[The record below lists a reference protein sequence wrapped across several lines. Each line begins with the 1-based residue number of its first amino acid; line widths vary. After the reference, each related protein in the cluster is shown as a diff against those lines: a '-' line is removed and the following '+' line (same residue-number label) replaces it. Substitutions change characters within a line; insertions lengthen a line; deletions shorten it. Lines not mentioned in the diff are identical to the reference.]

1 MSDSH
6 TKILASLA
14 EDFLRDYFLFYPT
27 SASILGLHSYDGQIP
42 DLSQHSITNRL
53 AVLQDYHA
61 RLQQIDTRMLDRLD
75 TFDYDLLRWRI
86 DAEIWAWSEY
96 RDHTRNPM
104 LYADLAM
111 VDGYIK
117 RNYAPLEVRTE
128 ALIHHLNEI
137 PAAMEGARENLADGV
152 PRVLIEESLPVFEG
166 LITFLQDSLNGPFKQ
181 SNISATLLQSLW
193 QARDKAVDALKGMG
207 HFLNTLLPTAPEEFA
222 IGPTLFSN
230 MLAYNELI
238 DMPLE
243 SLLRLG
249 EEDLHKNQAAIT
261 EVAAQIDPTQSVA
274 QLMQKLGQDHPP
286 AERLVEETRQLLDS
300 LRNFLVEQ
308 QLVTL
313 PQDAQCLVQE
323 TPPFARWAFAMMDTA
338 GPFERVATEA
348 FYYVTLPEPDWSPE
362 KIEGWLTKFDYATMT
377 GVSIHEAYP
386 GHFVHFMQ
394 VPHAPTKLA
403 KTFDTYS
410 HYESWA
416 HYCEEMMLEQGYG
429 NGNLQLRLAQLGE
442 ALVRNCRYIC
452 AIKMHTQ
459 GMGVEEATRFFMDN
473 AYMDEVTATKEA
485 RRGTH
490 DPGYI
495 NYTLGKLLLRQ
506 LRDDYRAFHG
516 ANFSLKRFHDE
527 YIGYGSPP
535 IPILRKM
542 ML

>member
-1 MSDSH
+1 
-6 TKILASLA
+6 
-14 EDFLRDYFLFYPT
+14 
-27 SASILGLHSYDGQIP
+27 
-42 DLSQHSITNRL
+42 
-53 AVLQDYHA
+53 
-61 RLQQIDTRMLDRLD
+61 
-75 TFDYDLLRWRI
+75 
-86 DAEIWAWSEY
+86 
-96 RDHTRNPM
+96 
-104 LYADLAM
+104 
-111 VDGYIK
+111 
-117 RNYAPLEVRTE
+117 
-128 ALIHHLNEI
+128 
-137 PAAMEGARENLADGV
+137 
-152 PRVLIEESLPVFEG
+152 
-166 LITFLQDSLNGPFKQ
+166 
-181 SNISATLLQSLW
+181 
-193 QARDKAVDALKGMG
+193 
-207 HFLNTLLPTAPEEFA
+207 
-222 IGPTLFSN
+222 
-230 MLAYNELI
+230 
-238 DMPLE
+238 
-243 SLLRLG
+243 
-249 EEDLHKNQAAIT
+249 
-261 EVAAQIDPTQSVA
+261 
-274 QLMQKLGQDHPP
+274 
-286 AERLVEETRQLLDS
+286 
-300 LRNFLVEQ
+300 
-308 QLVTL
+308 
-313 PQDAQCLVQE
+313 
-323 TPPFARWAFAMMDTA
+323 
-338 GPFERVATEA
+338 VATEA